1 MLGEQAAG
9 GSVVVAVDSSAHQ
22 LQAVAWGALEA
33 ASRGMALRLVRSFVP
48 EPLRTPL
55 GADSFADGHIAR
67 AARRLL
73 ANAAAYAHAVAPSVR
88 VSATLPAGSAT
99 RQFASAVGKPA
110 LVVVG
115 HTDGDRLGG
124 SPFGST
130 GMALIG
136 CTTCPM
142 AVVRTSIG
150 WDRSAQAPVVLSLG
164 DEYPPPVNEDVLE
177 YAFLAAERRKVP
189 VVAVE
194 AGENY
199 ETTAILRTVS
209 ERFPDIK
216 VCRHIVGEH
225 TSRALVDWTRDAQ
238 LLVLGSHPDEGVGE
252 LAPGSAARTAVD
264 FARCPVVLVRPRP
277 AEVTD
282 AGDVSLAPRNIMR

>member
-9 GSVVVAVDSSAHQ
+9 GSVVVGVDSSAHQ

-33 ASRGMALRLVRSFVP
+33 ASRGIGLRLVRNAVP
-48 EPLRTPL
+48 EPIRLPL
-55 GADSFADGHIAR
+55 GMDACDDGHIAR

-88 VSATLPAGSAT
+88 VSATLPAGSGT
-99 RQFASAVGKPA
+99 RQFTTAVGAPE

-124 SPFGST
+124 TPFGST
-130 GMALIG
+130 GLALIG

-164 DEYPPPVNEDVLE
+164 DEYPPAVNESVLE
-177 YAFLAAERRKVP
+177 YAFLAAQRRKVAI
-189 VVAVE
+189 VAVE

-199 ETTAILRTVS
+199 ETTATLRRIS
-209 ERFPDIK
+209 RRFPETK

-225 TSRALVDWTRDAQ
+225 TSRALIDWTRDSQ
-238 LLVLGSHPDEGVGE
+238 LLVLGCLADEGFGA

-264 FARCPVVLVRPRP
+264 FARCPVVLVRPRS
-277 AEVTD
+277 ANRAD
-282 AGDVSLAPRNIMR
+282 SDDLSLAPKNFMR